1 MADGPGSVNIPRA
14 IGPQSNE
21 RQAMRLF
28 FSLSAFAFTMV
39 LSLIAFTYTAIHF
52 PTTMRD
58 LLAGAQHVRDQISS
72 LGLPDSYMVW
82 VDIFLQPN
90 QIVLIGFSIAMRLA
104 IELIGA
110 IFSGGT
116 AAGATRT
123 PVELV
128 LVPLRLA
135 FQPLGLGAARQH
147 VLKRPSRRPPPG
159 SSTRRPAAGILLNS
173 GNFAMGR
180 FSIGKHIPLN
190 HLAVKFK
197 QRGHKTQ
204 CASHGS
210 CLL

>member
-1 MADGPGSVNIPRA
+1 MGRGALNNPRA

-21 RQAMRLF
+21 RQVMRLF

-104 IELIGA
+104 IDLIGA
-110 IFSGGT
+110 IFGGGTSGGGDADT
-116 AAGATRT
+116 DSTSSS
-123 PVELV
+123 
-128 LVPLRLA
+128 
-135 FQPLGLGAARQH
+135 
-147 VLKRPSRRPPPG
+147 SRSG
-159 SSTRRPAAGILLNS
+159 SP
-173 GNFAMGR
+173 
-180 FSIGKHIPLN
+180 FSRWG
-190 HLAVKFK
+190 
-197 QRGHKTQ
+197 
-204 CASHGS
+204 
-210 CLL
+210 